1 MAFLGRRKERRKT
14 GRRAAG
20 LTVSAA
26 LLTTL
31 LTTVVAVPAW
41 PAPAGATPAA
51 TSGTEHGAR
60 TVPPAQS
67 PGAVLALADMRSLQS
82 KLARATSSAALGPTA
97 AKKSCAEVVQGG
109 RVLFEDHPD
118 LPVVPASN
126 MKLLTAKA
134 LLAELGPERRF
145 YTAVL
150 AGSRP
155 ADGVV
160 DGNLYLRGGGDPL
173 LRLSSYAK
181 GFAPGGGVYTDFAA
195 LPRLLKAAGVR
206 EVTGSVVGD
215 ASRYDSLNTVPGW
228 PIRYQLQGDVGPLS
242 ALGLDDGFAEAG
254 APVPEGAPPPVQAAG
269 VLTDLLR
276 KAGIE
281 VAGLPREGKAP
292 AQDKVIATL
301 VSPPL
306 ESELGEILRESDNTA
321 MELLTK
327 ELGRV
332 QYGTG
337 STAAGTKA
345 VRADLAAEGLPLQGF
360 VNVDGSGLSYH
371 DRVTC
376 SLLVA
381 VLERSGPGGLLVRD
395 LPVAARS
402 GTLAHQMQGTP
413 AAGRVYAK
421 TGNLDGVVA
430 LSGWAYPA
438 GAGAQDDP
446 ALHRPVVFAVV
457 LNGLSLAV
465 ADPFALTFK
474 VAEDIVAFPP
484 APAFPPAAAVPPVK
498 VVTAAHY

>member
-1 MAFLGRRKERRKT
+1 MIP
-14 GRRAAG
+14 
-20 LTVSAA
+20 AA
-26 LLTTL
+26 LLATL
-31 LTTVVAVPAW
+31 VATPAW
-41 PAPAGATPAA
+41 PSPAGATPAA
-51 TSGTEHGAR
+51 TWSPERGAR
-60 TVPPAQS
+60 QVAPAES
-67 PGAVLALADMRSLQS
+67 PQAALALADTRSLRAE
-82 KLARATSSAALGPTA
+82 LALATSPAALGA
-97 AKKSCAEVVQGG
+97 AAARDSCAEVVQGG
-109 RVLFEDHPD
+109 RPLFEDHPD

-150 AGSRP
+150 AGSLP

-160 DGNLYLRGGGDPL
+160 HGNLYLRGGGDPL
-173 LRLSSYAK
+173 LRLPGYAK

-215 ASRYDSLNTVPGW
+215 ASRYDSLDTVPGW
-228 PIRYQLQGDVGPLS
+228 PVRYELQGDVGPLS

-276 KAGIE
+276 QAGIE
-281 VAGLPREGKAP
+281 VAGLPREGKTP

-345 VRADLAAEGLPLQGF
+345 VRADLAAEGLPLRGF
-360 VNVDGSGLSYH
+360 VNVDGSGLSYR

-381 VLERSGPGGLLVRD
+381 VLERSGPDGLLVRD

-402 GTLAHQMQGTP
+402 GTLSGQMQGTP

-430 LSGWAYPA
+430 LSGWAYPT
-438 GAGAQDDP
+438 GAGAKDDP
-446 ALHRPVVFAVV
+446 ALHRPVVFAIV
-457 LNGLSLAV
+457 LNGLSLALV
-465 ADPFALTFK
+465 DPFALTFK

-484 APAFPPAAAVPPVK
+484 APAVRPAR
-498 VVTAAHY
+498 VVTAAH